1 KRSELD
7 SDRKHGP
14 GDGTKATSR
23 GQERGISRVPA
34 STSCIAPGTHPVRL
48 AATPPSPWD
57 CNTVNASSDEARA
70 RSGRSRNWV
79 PSSIRDARSAPWDN
93 ATIMEASRTTIAV
106 QRYLDALKAQPAEA
120 GAPQVIREL
129 LERSA
134 MRLHLLCASMIRRSY
149 PRLARPPLNLRSEE
163 MLSAVVERLI
173 KALRESRPAS
183 VREFFGLANMHI
195 RWELNDL
202 ARRLDEHTPPV
213 EMEEQHIADQAPSE
227 TSLTANARRILAAL
241 DSLGEEEREVFGL
254 VRMQGLTHDEASE
267 VLGVSTKTVQRRLNR
282 GRVQLATLLRDLE
295 PQDGASGEDVADM

>member
-1 KRSELD
+1 ME
-7 SDRKHGP
+7 P
-14 GDGTKATSR
+14 
-23 GQERGISRVPA
+23 
-34 STSCIAPGTHPVRL
+34 TH
-48 AATPPSPWD
+48 
-57 CNTVNASSDEARA
+57 
-70 RSGRSRNWV
+70 
-79 PSSIRDARSAPWDN
+79 
-93 ATIMEASRTTIAV
+93 TTIAV
-106 QRYLDALKAQPAEA
+106 QRYLNELRASPAEA
-120 GAPQVIREL
+120 GTPEVVREL
-129 LERSA
+129 LGRSA
-134 MRLHLLCASMIRRSY
+134 MRLHLLCSAMIRRSY

-227 TSLTANARRILAAL
+227 ISLTANARRILAAL

-295 PQDGASGEDVADM
+295 PRDGSSGEHVVDV